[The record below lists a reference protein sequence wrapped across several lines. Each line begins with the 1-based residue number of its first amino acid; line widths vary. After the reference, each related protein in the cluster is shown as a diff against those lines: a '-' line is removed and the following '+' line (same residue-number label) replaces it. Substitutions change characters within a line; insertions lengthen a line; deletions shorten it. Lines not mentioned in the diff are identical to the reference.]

1 MGFEIWQI
9 QINTFHR
16 LVLMES
22 CLQWCGRLLYD
33 VNWQNDRSQLLGG
46 MWFLSFTDNTTMF
59 RNFHKCQ
66 KHHKNWT
73 IQIDTPMT
81 LNKVSHQNFL
91 FFLNIAGKCC
101 LPTSSLDLKATPC
114 VGGVCVNPFHVVLNR
129 ITSVWWEDTVCKFL
143 AINIPL
149 WHFGNMKAETLHFLE
164 IAPLV
169 QIYINIYRWHCNK
182 TFQWLPISKN
192 SIAMIRNS
200 QARLFLENLVEKLKT
215 QDNEPATL
223 GVLWDWEQELWICFC
238 KLTCGSWG
246 LEE

>member
-1 MGFEIWQI
+1 
-9 QINTFHR
+9 
-16 LVLMES
+16 MES
-22 CLQWCGRLLYD
+22 CLRWWGRLLYD

-59 RNFHKCQ
+59 RNLHKCQ

-91 FFLNIAGKCC
+91 FFLNITGKCF

-192 SIAMIRNS
+192 SIPMIRKQGYFWKIWLINCD
-200 QARLFLENLVEKLKT
+200 RGGFMRLGTRTLDLFLQINVRFLRTGRIIENGITLVKIM
-215 QDNEPATL
+215 
-223 GVLWDWEQELWICFC
+223 GYILWGEN
-238 KLTCGSWG
+238 
-246 LEE
+246 